1 MARTVKAP
9 VKKAIKP
16 KVKKPKKMQVP
27 PPKPVTPKKLPEQ
40 SYFV

>member
-1 MARTVKAP
+1 MAKMP

-16 KVKKPKKMQVP
+16 KVKKSPPKKIKVP
-27 PPKPVTPKKLPEQ
+27 PPKPVTPKKMPEQ